1 MPSLSKALA
10 ALGTAASWACGSPL
24 MPDDGKQGDKG
35 SRWYQDEGL
44 HPLNQCRLFKK
55 KVSVLQRQQP
65 QIQGDPRQVLGRW
78 RLEAQGSIRRHGEEP
93 QDEKRWS
100 FAGEESNS
108 QGEVRWALFSR
119 MCLKAGWE
127 KQLRFSSLRD
137 YLSLTFRLSSV
148 PLLQGSVFC
157 WLIHN
162 TQPKGPILQRG
173 QESSKVTT
181 KPLQSS
187 GDRSPLPTPHPILTF
202 PH

>member
-1 MPSLSKALA
+1 M
-10 ALGTAASWACGSPL
+10 
-24 MPDDGKQGDKG
+24 
-35 SRWYQDEGL
+35 
-44 HPLNQCRLFKK
+44 
-55 KVSVLQRQQP
+55 LQRQQP
-65 QIQGDPRQVLGRW
+65 QIQGDPQQLLGRW

-137 YLSLTFRLSSV
+137 YLSLTFHLSSV
-148 PLLQGSVFC
+148 PLLQGSVLC

-162 TQPKGPILQRG
+162 TQPKRPILQRG

-202 PH
+202 PHRPVTLTSQESATQPMGWQTSPSNDCLAQTHTLSLAAWFTVPKP